1 MNPIEKKKNW
11 NIRAEL
17 KERQKQTER
26 ALKKDNSRPK
36 SDVYI
41 INNTVYSVEI
51 DDISES
57 KIFTESE

>member
-1 MNPIEKKKNW
+1 MNQIEKKKNW

>member
-1 MNPIEKKKNW
+1 MNQVEKKTNW
-11 NIRAEL
+11 NIKKEL
-17 KERQKQTER
+17 TERRKQTER

-36 SDVYI
+36 ADVYI
-41 INNTVYSVEI
+41 INDKVYSVEI

>member
-1 MNPIEKKKNW
+1 MNQVEKKTNW
-11 NIRAEL
+11 NIKKEL

-41 INNTVYSVEI
+41 INDKVYSVEI

-57 KIFTESE
+57 NLFTELD

>member
-1 MNPIEKKKNW
+1 MNQVEKKTNW
-11 NIRAEL
+11 NIKKEL

-41 INNTVYSVEI
+41 INDKVYSIEI

-57 KIFTESE
+57 NLFKESD

>member
-57 KIFTESE
+57 KIFTESD

>member
-41 INNTVYSVEI
+41 INNTIYSIEI